1 MIAIRTCSGDR
12 SRRGVS
18 GVGRR
23 LSAIRNPYLIG
34 GSVVSA
40 AHGLPRQ
47 TNDIDIVAG
56 IPIPILPEF
65 YDSLGPA
72 FDASAEFAVRSRGRA
87 ARSM

>member
-1 MIAIRTCSGDR
+1 
-12 SRRGVS
+12 
-18 GVGRR
+18 
-23 LSAIRNPYLIG
+23 
-34 GSVVSA
+34 VVSA